1 MLDVDRF
8 KAVND
13 GHGHAAGDSVLRAVA
28 ARAAAAIRA
37 GDLLARVGGEEFA
50 ILLPGADLARA
61 AEAAERV
68 RATLAERPVEAGG
81 TALAVTASLGCAA
94 LASGEAP
101 EALVARADARLYA
114 AKGAGRNRV
123 AW

>member
-1 MLDVDRF
+1 MVASSSSGEVIF
-8 KAVND
+8 KRS
-13 GHGHAAGDSVLRAVA
+13 AGDSVLRAVA

-61 AEAAERV
+61 AEAAERI
-68 RATLAERPVEAGG
+68 RATLAEHPVEAGG

-101 EALVARADARLYA
+101 EALVARADAQLYA